1 MLNRYPAWKYL
12 LIVVVVLWGFLYSL
26 PNLYP
31 NDEALQV
38 TNENQSLN
46 ESDMAVIST
55 ALEAAQVDFFG
66 ADVSEENILVRFNT
80 VEEQLIAKTA
90 IEQALTDDYIV
101 ALNLAPTTPGWLQ
114 AIGAGQMNLGLDLQ
128 GGVHFLMEV
137 DMDAA
142 LERRMED
149 NLGNVR
155 SILRELRIRT
165 RGLNIVDAA
174 HLEVRFADADDRS
187 RARSELID
195 NFPEIQFQN
204 REQGGVS
211 ILDMRLT
218 SDTILQLQRDTL
230 QANRTTILNRV
241 DALGVAEPTVQ
252 QQGANRIVV
261 ELPGVQDPAQA
272 IRILQRIA
280 TLEFHLTAQ
289 PGAPRSSFETYEYVT
304 PDGSQIVDVD
314 NDVILQGDRVSNVR
328 SSLDQYGMPQVQLSL
343 DAQGGNQINRVT
355 RDNVGWFMDILLIET
370 KSRTSLVLDEQGEQ
384 VEATEFYEDQRLIS
398 HARINSALGRQF
410 VITGLT
416 SREANDLAL
425 LISSGSLAAPMTIVE
440 QSVIGPTM
448 GRDNLEAGVNG
459 VLVAAVL
466 VVLFML
472 AYYRFFG
479 LAANTAL
486 IMNILLIVA
495 VMSSIIPATLTLPG
509 IVGIVLTVGMAV
521 DANVLIFTRIRE
533 ELGNGVPPQQAI
545 DSGYNRAFTTILDA
559 NLTTF
564 LVAVV
569 LFTIGS
575 GPIKGFAI
583 TLMIGIVTSMFT
595 AIVGTRALV
604 NLIYGGRQVEKLS
617 IGSYRKMD
625 KSEPALAGV
634 EET

>member
-1 MLNRYPAWKYL
+1 
-12 LIVVVVLWGFLYSL
+12 
-26 PNLYP
+26 
-31 NDEALQV
+31 
-38 TNENQSLN
+38 
-46 ESDMAVIST
+46 
-55 ALEAAQVDFFG
+55 
-66 ADVSEENILVRFNT
+66 
-80 VEEQLIAKTA
+80 
-90 IEQALTDDYIV
+90 
-101 ALNLAPTTPGWLQ
+101 
-114 AIGAGQMNLGLDLQ
+114 
-128 GGVHFLMEV
+128 
-137 DMDAA
+137 
-142 LERRMED
+142 
-149 NLGNVR
+149 
-155 SILRELRIRT
+155 
-165 RGLNIVDAA
+165 
-174 HLEVRFADADDRS
+174 
-187 RARSELID
+187 
-195 NFPEIQFQN
+195 
-204 REQGGVS
+204 
-211 ILDMRLT
+211 
-218 SDTILQLQRDTL
+218 
-230 QANRTTILNRV
+230 
-241 DALGVAEPTVQ
+241 
-252 QQGANRIVV
+252 
-261 ELPGVQDPAQA
+261 VQDPAQA

-370 KSRTSLVLDEQGEQ
+370 KSRTSLVLDEQGEE